1 MRYLKVWPG
10 LLLLGLGL
18 LAHLVTTSPLP
29 QSDYYDDNYA
39 ADTKPEAINGG
50 SEPAVDPKTEAEI
63 PTDTETEVK
72 LDEPLGESLPAPAEG
87 EVLVGAAVD
96 SPPAIPDPAEAVPGS
111 AEDSVEDAGRP
122 PAGDTDAMSPS
133 NVDTPA
139 GDEVLVPAEAEVL
152 VEPILAE
159 PALSVD
165 PESPTELEAPVGP
178 SLSVG
183 LETPVESEPSSIP
196 KISPRI
202 NLVIEPENSTDV
214 EKSIDLEP
222 GTEPTKRTENNAT
235 EGSVASES
243 ARTDHP
249 PKENILLNLDESCTH
264 PPDTELC
271 RGHFPKF
278 YFDPASKTCRNFV
291 YGGCRGNK
299 NIYKTAADCYA
310 KCYPAH
316 LTKHSHAV
324 RGSVSEKNY
333 LALKGG
339 TSVSTLTFV
348 GNNAAARVDD
358 QALTQFSINNI
369 YQFEFDF
376 RTDSPHGL
384 IAFLR
389 QVTVPPELQGTRI
402 QLYIYLKRGHLSL
415 THVFGNNS
423 ETFIMNKGGLQEGS
437 WHNALVMVDA
447 TRGHLIMEVDASQ
460 EDFTINSLVNF
471 PSYTSGNALHG
482 FSSRLW
488 IGGVYKGDL
497 EKEDAVA
504 GFLPYHG
511 CLRDVSVLSGVT
523 SEDMAYVKPLFT
535 SKHFGVREHC
545 GDNCHDRHRNLCSP
559 SSQCVE
565 HFDHSTCKCFNSGQ
579 DGRRCSNPDLPVL
592 TLNNDGYVVHRLY
605 EWMDRVHS
613 SNNFISL
620 EFKSRFGDSIL
631 FYASAEHPEKQYMG
645 ATLTASGRVYVEA
658 DFGGGKVG
666 TEIGE
671 GLDSGLW
678 FLLTIIHQHDQLQI
692 YLDGKHEETLTVPG
706 EVHYLHL
713 DPDLYIGNAPG
724 LARKCGL
731 AVDRG
736 HHEGKACHDQL
747 KRYYYDVPSAS
758 CLPFNYTGCGGN
770 DNNFSGHCSCMDAC
784 YTPGLRSLNT
794 FLGCMRKVF
803 FNDISI
809 LNQLREGNKTT
820 RYFGVTQNPPVSSTC
835 NENGMVQVTLSTEK
849 ASINLTNPNPTNFR
863 IIVSFRPVRS
873 HGVLASGH
881 VDVLDTKTMWEL
893 RHDEHH
899 VFFFVHDNLVHL
911 RPKDKIKIGHWQYVD
926 VRYENNR
933 VTMRVNQDTK
943 STKPPGP
950 LAFSSRL
957 TIGAPILD
965 AFPGFIGCLRKL
977 EVGGEKV
984 DLRSVVGTTLVD
996 KDVTFDNCQVL
1007 GPCERPGS
1015 CEHGASC
1022 TVVDDDV
1029 QCDCSG
1035 TGYTGKRCHFSLYK
1049 RSCEQYRQ
1057 IGYTNSGIYKIDV
1070 DGNGPLPAA
1079 YVKCR
1084 FSEFTGETVTIVEH
1098 NLPENYEVRRP
1109 HVDNVQV
1116 QIQYRDFAPNMFKS
1130 LISQSNSCTQKVR
1143 YDCRRSPLRLYSR
1156 TWLSSPSKDFI
1167 TNFGAKVPG
1176 LCRCGEANSCDE
1188 LDVMCN
1194 CDIGDGLPRTDK
1206 GTLRDPEHLPITSMV
1221 FLQDPREKEDT
1232 EGLITL
1238 GPLKCIKE
1246 ASADQT
1252 VSFTKPGGYLEVPAW
1267 REGSLFLSFKTTTK
1281 KAVIAYQPAYHPA
1294 HASFKIALTGDK
1306 VVELTYTFREE
1317 TYRHRLSTSR
1327 HLNTGSWQQ
1336 ILIDIHD
1343 HQLRLAVNSD
1353 EEVIDIDQ
1361 DTRLGVLDG
1370 TMYLGAIPPELL
1382 TDEDKQEGLE
1392 GLVGCIRGLT
1402 LNDEVIDLKPFIR
1415 VSAHGVTYGCTPSC
1429 DPNPCKNGASC
1440 IEKWG
1445 TYECICKNPLAHSG
1459 KNCENNINEN
1469 AITFITE
1476 VSKFKYFVND
1486 TESLGEHN
1494 LLNESFLIN
1503 FRTHINKGL
1512 ILFAYDYLHNF
1523 VQLYLAAEN
1532 EVVLIFNSG
1541 HDVHKLVVT
1550 ADAGV
1555 VFTKGQS
1562 VQVSVERSFAS
1573 TSLRVFTNGVFFN
1586 VSLDAGLLL
1595 LHEDEY
1601 NQFPFGES
1609 RPLHEIVYYPHS
1621 VTKPKPFFQAYMGSA
1636 TDKQHDVTSVIPGL
1650 VGCIRGLQIGSRPV
1664 SLTKLISKSSFP
1676 VDDIK
1681 VNCSMACD
1689 LRPCLN
1695 GGFCTEDFQ
1704 FYNNFHCD
1712 CADTSYSGPTC
1723 ATEIGYTF
1731 SGRQWISKDSTT
1743 SPIKEN
1749 FRFELAF
1756 SSSKRHSNPQLVALL
1771 RSTDVDTAHDYL
1783 LVAIERD
1790 GSLLVEAQLSDL
1802 NQEMVLGA
1810 KDISPDHDF
1819 SAFDGYRHYVIV
1831 EKTDSGMTLKVD
1843 RKEHQILPLKNIYVS
1858 ETGVKTTPTGLYL
1871 GGVEAGVDDR
1881 LGQYDSF
1888 HGCISNVKVLS
1899 PDGEAQILKL
1909 YKENDMH
1916 FKNYGIPG
1924 LGSCAGF
1931 AGVGAPSIRMT
1942 YSNNLNTSAVMGP
1955 EWAFRMAQ
1963 RFTYDVD
1970 YVAPS
1975 HPERDTRMDDV
1986 VPAVSGTIFLLTAIL
2001 IFVLLLRSH
2010 QKRKKTKAHQMDLEE
2025 QQPLFNGSRRTKV
2038 STQTEMVSLK
2048 AASDG
2053 VNQAVKE
2060 EPVKDVGIKL
2070 EEVPLRETPEEV
2082 EQKPEVAT
2090 KQEPLNGVQ
2099 GQPTGDTSSESSIDC
2114 VIDINDS
2121 PTSSPT
2127 SPKKSR
2133 HPVLEEGSPS
2143 STKVHTGSNSMLFID
2158 EDAPTDEESDGEPMM
2173 LSYRLLA
2180 TGDEAVGKKEV
2191 DLQRLETAR
2200 EDMSEVP
2207 PKEEHIP
2214 DKRYPQLGDEEVQ
2227 RIVRDETEED
2237 IEVVDDEVKEK
2248 DDGQVTGDGEEET
2261 DDQTQVEA
2269 DSKSGSEDEVVE
2281 IEEDVDEALA
2291 VQGEFEMKDDPPE
2304 TVMEAQQDITADDDK
2319 YQPEAD
2325 AGEEDQ
2331 LEITESQPELQ
2342 SEESESQTEEKEED
2356 LSEAVRE
2363 EEPERQVSS
2372 DQSEVSNQ
2380 LEEET
2385 SSPSQVN
2392 EDQSEIP
2399 IDNQLEIGDDQSQNK
2414 EDDQLEIR
2422 EGQSQNKEDGQLEIG
2437 EAQSQNKEDVQSQDQ
2452 EEDQL
2457 EIREDQSQDKEDD
2470 HLEIGEAL
2478 SQDKEDDQ
2486 SQDKEDDQSQDKEE
2500 DQLETRE
2507 DQSQNKEDGQLEIGE
2522 AQSQDKEDEQS
2533 QDKEEDQ
2540 LEIREDHLREEAG
2553 HITEKD
2559 DDADHEQL
2567 EDKEESEPEVKGE
2580 SEPQID
2586 QTPDP
2591 TSSSP
2596 EEEMKV
2602 NAEEKLPEEVTTDAK
2617 GDTEVEPENL
2627 SGSSES
2633 PKSSDQETKI
2643 DSELETPEQVTSE
2656 PEDDEDEDEFI
2667 ELRPERDDVH
2677 AARRMTSKVTSH
2689 QPTFQQFDD
2698 HKPAQSDN
2706 LSLEEG
2712 EVTSA
2717 KMEKNKEDK
2726 DKEEQIDKENPNDVT
2741 ENESKTREEV
2751 KNTVDGENGREESDF
2766 MKQEEENSKKEMYS
2780 REKDRERVPAEEEDM
2795 SLLPTPIIIISTSEE
2810 QREHSDD
2817 DDNEEKTSEDIS
2829 WNDVK
2834 TPGNYV
2840 EIPEIEDNDIN
2851 KEKREQYESMEDK
2864 RESYMEDITEENEAE
2879 TKEMESEIEE
2889 KTDDREEFVMKE
2901 TGIGDSE
2908 INRSEKE
2915 DSERMQCIKDHETG
2929 RTNLDEIGKCEHKGN
2944 NDETKEDKRET
2955 MDERDDI
2962 ILAGDVEFPTEQRTE
2977 PEDILDGDWSLVNQ
2991 LSLTS
2996 GSTSDGETS
3005 HRRAGSPVSDGDES
3019 GEGGTPTYLNYIQD
3033 DDVCLENPVLMSG
3046 EDSDIV
3052 HSAPTLDTISEQ
3064 DESED
3069 DDESGT
3075 GDKMPSMLNSKFS
3088 AGMSH
3093 LNTIA
3098 EDGTTDDTS
3107 QMDTES
3113 DCARAG
3119 ESNFDSRE
3127 DSELTSKEIRK
3138 GEEEKEQEEENE
3150 GKEQYEEDDD
3160 DDDEEEEEEEG
3171 QREEATG
3178 KDRKV
3183 SRRLKKGHISR
3194 GKKLNPVYLSENLR
3208 NFNNPISYFGGP
3220 DIEYDED
3227 SEGNRSRTE
3236 SLTSVT
3242 SLD

>member
-1 MRYLKVWPG
+1 MLVWPG

-96 SPPAIPDPAEAVPGS
+96 SPPAIPGVNTDNELDPAEAVPGS

-358 QALTQFSINNI
+358 QALTQFSIK
-369 YQFEFDF
+369 
-376 RTDSPHGL
+376 TDSPHGL

-724 LARKCGL
+724 LAR
-731 AVDRG
+731 
-736 HHEGKACHDQL
+736 
-747 KRYYYDVPSAS
+747 S
-758 CLPFNYTGCGGN
+758 
-770 DNNFSGHCSCMDAC
+770 
-784 YTPGLRSLNT
+784 LRSLNT

-1975 HPERDTRMDDV
+1975 HPERDTRMDD
-1986 VPAVSGTIFLLTAIL
+1986 GTIFLLTAIL

-2099 GQPTGDTSSESSIDC
+2099 VRKVGKSEDGADNGERPLSWDKSVDNLPLIIGSQGQPTGDTSSESSIDC

-2127 SPKKSR
+2127 SPKKSVR
-2133 HPVLEEGSPS
+2133 ALLTSG
-2143 STKVHTGSNSMLFID
+2143 FIG
-2158 EDAPTDEESDGEPMM
+2158 A
-2173 LSYRLLA
+2173 
-2180 TGDEAVGKKEV
+2180 
-2191 DLQRLETAR
+2191 
-2200 EDMSEVP
+2200 
-2207 PKEEHIP
+2207 
-2214 DKRYPQLGDEEVQ
+2214 
-2227 RIVRDETEED
+2227 
-2237 IEVVDDEVKEK
+2237 
-2248 DDGQVTGDGEEET
+2248 
-2261 DDQTQVEA
+2261 
-2269 DSKSGSEDEVVE
+2269 
-2281 IEEDVDEALA
+2281 
-2291 VQGEFEMKDDPPE
+2291 
-2304 TVMEAQQDITADDDK
+2304 
-2319 YQPEAD
+2319 
-2325 AGEEDQ
+2325 
-2331 LEITESQPELQ
+2331 
-2342 SEESESQTEEKEED
+2342 
-2356 LSEAVRE
+2356 
-2363 EEPERQVSS
+2363 
-2372 DQSEVSNQ
+2372 
-2380 LEEET
+2380 
-2385 SSPSQVN
+2385 SSPSCGHQDDEEPYGDKEA
-2392 EDQSEIP
+2392 EDEGVVLVREKYSPFDSEECRCPGNGTPLEDEMTEGGDGGTVKDVDGESVEVLRQEEDTVTVSDSYSLSSFSDSIIRDALHRAIDISLVP
-2399 IDNQLEIGDDQSQNK
+2399 SVEELLGSGTDSLSISDISDNQLM
-2414 EDDQLEIR
+2414 
-2422 EGQSQNKEDGQLEIG
+2422 
-2437 EAQSQNKEDVQSQDQ
+2437 
-2452 EEDQL
+2452 
-2457 EIREDQSQDKEDD
+2457 
-2470 HLEIGEAL
+2470 
-2478 SQDKEDDQ
+2478 
-2486 SQDKEDDQSQDKEE
+2486 
-2500 DQLETRE
+2500 
-2507 DQSQNKEDGQLEIGE
+2507 
-2522 AQSQDKEDEQS
+2522 EQS
-2533 QDKEEDQ
+2533 
-2540 LEIREDHLREEAG
+2540 
-2553 HITEKD
+2553 
-2559 DDADHEQL
+2559 
-2567 EDKEESEPEVKGE
+2567 
-2580 SEPQID
+2580 
-2586 QTPDP
+2586 
-2591 TSSSP
+2591 
-2596 EEEMKV
+2596 
-2602 NAEEKLPEEVTTDAK
+2602 TD
-2617 GDTEVEPENL
+2617 
-2627 SGSSES
+2627 
-2633 PKSSDQETKI
+2633 
-2643 DSELETPEQVTSE
+2643 
-2656 PEDDEDEDEFI
+2656 F
-2667 ELRPERDDVH
+2667 
-2677 AARRMTSKVTSH
+2677 
-2689 QPTFQQFDD
+2689 
-2698 HKPAQSDN
+2698 
-2706 LSLEEG
+2706 
-2712 EVTSA
+2712 
-2717 KMEKNKEDK
+2717 
-2726 DKEEQIDKENPNDVT
+2726 
-2741 ENESKTREEV
+2741 
-2751 KNTVDGENGREESDF
+2751 
-2766 MKQEEENSKKEMYS
+2766 
-2780 REKDRERVPAEEEDM
+2780 
-2795 SLLPTPIIIISTSEE
+2795 
-2810 QREHSDD
+2810 
-2817 DDNEEKTSEDIS
+2817 
-2829 WNDVK
+2829 
-2834 TPGNYV
+2834 
-2840 EIPEIEDNDIN
+2840 
-2851 KEKREQYESMEDK
+2851 
-2864 RESYMEDITEENEAE
+2864 
-2879 TKEMESEIEE
+2879 
-2889 KTDDREEFVMKE
+2889 
-2901 TGIGDSE
+2901 
-2908 INRSEKE
+2908 
-2915 DSERMQCIKDHETG
+2915 
-2929 RTNLDEIGKCEHKGN
+2929 
-2944 NDETKEDKRET
+2944 
-2955 MDERDDI
+2955 
-2962 ILAGDVEFPTEQRTE
+2962 
-2977 PEDILDGDWSLVNQ
+2977 PEDIQGIDIFNEPPEVLGPSESH
-2991 LSLTS
+2991 LSKGVS
-2996 GSTSDGETS
+2996 EADGE
-3005 HRRAGSPVSDGDES
+3005 D
-3019 GEGGTPTYLNYIQD
+3019 
-3033 DDVCLENPVLMSG
+3033 
-3046 EDSDIV
+3046 
-3052 HSAPTLDTISEQ
+3052 
-3064 DESED
+3064 
-3069 DDESGT
+3069 
-3075 GDKMPSMLNSKFS
+3075 
-3088 AGMSH
+3088 
-3093 LNTIA
+3093 
-3098 EDGTTDDTS
+3098 
-3107 QMDTES
+3107 
-3113 DCARAG
+3113 
-3119 ESNFDSRE
+3119 
-3127 DSELTSKEIRK
+3127 
-3138 GEEEKEQEEENE
+3138 
-3150 GKEQYEEDDD
+3150 
-3160 DDDEEEEEEEG
+3160 
-3171 QREEATG
+3171 
-3178 KDRKV
+3178 
-3183 SRRLKKGHISR
+3183 
-3194 GKKLNPVYLSENLR
+3194 
-3208 NFNNPISYFGGP
+3208 
-3220 DIEYDED
+3220 
-3227 SEGNRSRTE
+3227 
-3236 SLTSVT
+3236 
-3242 SLD
+3242 